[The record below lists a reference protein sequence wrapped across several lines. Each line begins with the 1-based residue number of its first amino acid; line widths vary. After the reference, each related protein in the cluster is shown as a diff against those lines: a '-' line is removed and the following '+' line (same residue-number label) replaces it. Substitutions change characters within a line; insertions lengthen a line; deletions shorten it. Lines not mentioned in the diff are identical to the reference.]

1 MIRTLTIAAVTALF
15 LTGTANAFYTE
26 CAVTQD
32 LNLAR
37 RPSGPTEP
45 RHYVTKGDRVA
56 FRDREGDWWY
66 VIHYASDSG
75 PGDYG
80 WVHKRMLTDCKKMD
94 GTP

>member
-1 MIRTLTIAAVTALF
+1 MKKLLIALAMTVALV
-15 LTGTANAFYTE
+15 GPADAFYTE

-37 RPSGPTEP
+37 RPNGPTEP
-45 RHYVTKGDRVA
+45 RHYVAKDERVA
-56 FRDREGDWWY
+56 FRDKEGDWWY

-75 PGDYG
+75 SGDYG